1 MEQRTLGGSELAVS
15 VFGLGT
21 MTFGAESDQ
30 ATSHAMLDRFVAAGG
45 TLIDTADVYSR
56 GESERI
62 IGRWLAD
69 NRSQEVVIATKG
81 RFPMSDDPA
90 DRGAGRDHLRRAL
103 EASLRRLGVET
114 VDLYQIHAWDP
125 DTPIEETLETLDEF
139 AQQGKVRNI
148 GVSNF
153 LAWQLE
159 RALQVGQAHG
169 WAPIRSLQPL
179 YNLISREV
187 EFDLLPLCL
196 EQNLG
201 VLPWSPLGGGWL
213 TGKYRREER
222 PTGSTRLGEDPRR
235 GVEAYDVRDNPL
247 TWQVLDAIEGV
258 AASRDVPMSQVALNW
273 LRARPGVSSVLLG
286 CRTVDQL
293 EENLGALEW
302 DLTRAEMSDLN
313 AASAPGIPTYP
324 YGFLEVEAGV
334 DVWERLATRT
344 RPPFG
349 PDAWAGPET

>member
-1 MEQRTLGGSELAVS
+1 MEQRTLGESDLAVS

-21 MTFGAESDQ
+21 MTFGAESDE
-30 ATSHAMLDRFVAAGG
+30 AASHAMLDRFVDAGG

-56 GESERI
+56 GESETI

-69 NRSQEVVIATKG
+69 NRSKEVVVATKG

-103 EASLRRLGVET
+103 EASLARLGIET
-114 VDLYQIHAWDP
+114 IDLYQIHAWDP
-125 DTPIEETLETLDEF
+125 ETPIEETLETLDGF
-139 AQQGKVRNI
+139 VQQGKVRTI

-159 RALQVGQAHG
+159 RALQVGRVHG

-196 EQNLG
+196 DQNLG

-247 TWQVLDAIEGV
+247 TWQVLDAVERV
-258 AASRDVPMSQVALNW
+258 AVSRDVPMSQVALNW
-273 LRARPGVSSVLLG
+273 LRERPRVSSVLLG
-286 CRTVDQL
+286 CRTVAQL
-293 EENLGALEW
+293 AENLGALEW
-302 DLTRAEMSDLN
+302 NLTPEEMSDLN
-313 AASAPGIPTYP
+313 QASAPGIPTYP
-324 YGFLEVEAGV
+324 YGFLEVEAGI
-334 DVWERLATRT
+334 DVWERLTTRT

-349 PDAWAGPET
+349 PDA